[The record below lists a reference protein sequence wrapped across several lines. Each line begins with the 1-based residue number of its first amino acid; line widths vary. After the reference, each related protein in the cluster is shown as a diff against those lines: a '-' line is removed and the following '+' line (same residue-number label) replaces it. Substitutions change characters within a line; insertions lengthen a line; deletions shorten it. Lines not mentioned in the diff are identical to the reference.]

1 MEKKEPTMR
10 MILKFLLDNTMV
22 EFTSKEIAKSI
33 KRSGISYH
41 TSRLKA
47 FITDN
52 KDVADI
58 LKVRIAKGRESV
70 FMCKAESIDN
80 SDEWADRYYNDYLVW
95 ERDQNV
101 KEAKPRAAKKPKED
115 KKEIS
120 APAVPGSFVYNNE
133 KPVEI
138 PINLKITISVKVE
151 HKG

>member
-10 MILKFLLDNTMV
+10 VILKFLLDNTMV

-80 SDEWADRYYNDYLVW
+80 SDEWAARYYNDYLVW

-101 KEAKPRAAKKPKED
+101 KGAKPGAAKKPKED
-115 KKEIS
+115 KNEITI
-120 APAVPGSFVYNNE
+120 PAIPVSFVYNNE
-133 KPVEI
+133 KSVEI
-138 PINLKITISVKVE
+138 PINLKITISIKVVQS
-151 HKG
+151 

>member
-1 MEKKEPTMR
+1 MEKKEPTMK

-33 KRSGISYH
+33 KHSGISYN

-47 FITDN
+47 FIMDN
-52 KDVADI
+52 KDVSDI
-58 LKVRIAKGRESV
+58 FEVRVAKGRESV

-80 SDEWADRYYNDYLVW
+80 SDEWATRYYNDYLVW
-95 ERDQNV
+95 ERDENV
-101 KEAKPRAAKKPKED
+101 KEAKPRVATRRKKD

-120 APAVPGSFVYNNE
+120 VPDVPASFVYNNE

-138 PINLKITISVKVE
+138 PINLKITISIKIDQS
-151 HKG
+151 